1 MRTEKYRVSNSIP
14 LAAVTFPII
23 GKKWSLVALAIPF
36 IGGWL
41 LLCFAQSV
49 AMLLIGRWNLQTE
62 ILKLIFLLSGSSRVS
77 LAELSCWRPRL
88 TLRRSLRRSTGEL
101 WAPWCSWWSPWA
113 SSSSTWTA
121 TPTGKVGTPSNYL
134 RSNWLWLSVLSGV
147 CITFPALLAG
157 WMIFMPRSPIF
168 LVSKGNV
175 DGARKSLQWLRGRK
189 DVDEELKTLQDNV
202 QESSLCG
209 VPLLSLFTKKQYAK
223 PLGIVLVLM
232 ALQQLS
238 GINYVLSYSAPIF
251 KVETA
256 ISLCLF

>member
-1 MRTEKYRVSNSIP
+1 
-14 LAAVTFPII
+14 
-23 GKKWSLVALAIPF
+23 
-36 IGGWL
+36 
-41 LLCFAQSV
+41 
-49 AMLLIGRWNLQTE
+49 
-62 ILKLIFLLSGSSRVS
+62 
-77 LAELSCWRPRL
+77 
-88 TLRRSLRRSTGEL
+88 
-101 WAPWCSWWSPWA
+101 
-113 SSSSTWTA
+113 
-121 TPTGKVGTPSNYL
+121 
-134 RSNWLWLSVLSGV
+134 
-147 CITFPALLAG
+147 
-157 WMIFMPRSPIF
+157 MPRSPIF

-256 ISLCLF
+256 ISLCLFYYKFSQSAGTDIDDCLSAMLIGAIQVVGTLVTTLIIDRFGRKVLLLISDFFICVSMIGVGVFFALSESCTDCDEATLLNSTTTMAPDLLVSQDTVNSAL